1 MEGDAAWD
9 AAPSLKLGRAGNRQ
23 EFDSALLPPILYHED
38 TPVTNRKRR
47 LKPYNA
53 VEYKGL
59 KPGDAAIAVTT
70 CTSRGQL
77 RVGRYLGLRGGNVV
91 MEVHDKRT
99 LLVDANDVP
108 YDWAAERREVPSPW
122 DTAPKMPESG
132 MRWGSPEYK
141 SAVAKHQAEYKIWRD
156 TVYAEYQQKLKD
168 RKVGYSEKEFWYTW
182 VTQLQNNKI
191 YPAGIALVDVTL

>member
-1 MEGDAAWD
+1 M
-9 AAPSLKLGRAGNRQ
+9 
-23 EFDSALLPPILYHED
+23 
-38 TPVTNRKRR
+38 TTRKRR
-47 LKPYNA
+47 LKPYQA
-53 VEYKGL
+53 VEYKRGNVTL

-122 DTAPKMPESG
+122 NTAPRMPSG

-141 SAVAKHQAEYKIWRD
+141 SALTKHQAEYKIWRD

-168 RKVGYSEKEFWYTW
+168 RKIGYSDKEFPYTW
-182 VTQLQNNKI
+182 VTQLQNNNI